1 MRMCMTREAMRKF
14 IIFTPSYDEKG
25 GGSIVLHQL
34 ASLLQEAG
42 REVCLW
48 PTGKPVATA
57 GEGWPAL
64 KWHLKDW
71 VRRVFFREG
80 FRFSP
85 GEGVRLARSSEIE
98 DAVVLYPEVV
108 DGNPL
113 QARRVVRW
121 LLHKPGYL
129 TGRIGFG
136 TDELHFYYQK
146 AFDFSYEGAQSG
158 GELFLIR
165 VFSDIYRNENR
176 KHRSGRCYVLRKGA
190 DRAAGMD
197 LSDGIIVDNLGHAET
212 AKVFN
217 QVEYCIS
224 YDPHTFY
231 SVYAA
236 MCGCKS
242 IVVPVDGV
250 TKEQWQPVEEFRYG
264 LAYGEGDVEYARL
277 TLPKLLALWS
287 TKEAYNRATVRNF
300 IVKCDE
306 YFD

>member
-1 MRMCMTREAMRKF
+1 MRVRMTREAMHKF
-14 IIFTPSYDEKG
+14 IIFTPSYDERG
-25 GGSIVLHQL
+25 GGSIALHQL

-42 REVCLW
+42 REARLW
-48 PTGKPVATA
+48 PAGKPVAR
-57 GEGWPAL
+57 GEGVWPAL

-71 VRRVFFREG
+71 IKRVFFKEG
-80 FRFSP
+80 FRFAP
-85 GEGVRLARSSEIE
+85 GGSVRLARGSEID
-98 DAVVLYPEVV
+98 DAVVVYPEVV
-108 DGNPL
+108 EGNPL

-129 TGRIGFG
+129 TGKIGFG
-136 TDELHFYYQK
+136 ANELHFYYQK
-146 AFDFSYEGAQSG
+146 AFEFNFEGAQSG
-158 GELFLIR
+158 GELFLIKI
-165 VFSDIYRNENR
+165 FSDIYRNENR
-176 KHRSGRCYVLRKGA
+176 KDRSGRCYVLRKGA
-190 DRAAGMD
+190 DRAEGVD
-197 LSDGIIVDNLGHAET
+197 LSDGIVVDNLGHRET

-242 IVVPVDGV
+242 IIVPVDGV
-250 TKEQWQPVEEFRYG
+250 SKEQWQPIEEFRDG
-264 LAYGEGDVEYARL
+264 LAYGEGDVEHARL

-287 TKEAYNRATVRNF
+287 TKEADNKEAVRKF
-300 IVKCDE
+300 IAKCDE